1 MGQFQPFLEQQPFE
15 RSLKT
20 DQSEMAMTFIP
31 FEGSA
36 LRPKTDTLLHPS
48 NYYWFHDTAIKVGK
62 LHHTTISSMSLISL
76 YW

>member
-1 MGQFQPFLEQQPFE
+1 MNDKEFYGSISASLEQQPFE

-20 DQSEMAMTFIP
+20 DRPEMAMTFIP

-48 NYYWFHDTAIKVGK
+48 NYYTD
-62 LHHTTISSMSLISL
+62 SMIPP
-76 YW
+76 